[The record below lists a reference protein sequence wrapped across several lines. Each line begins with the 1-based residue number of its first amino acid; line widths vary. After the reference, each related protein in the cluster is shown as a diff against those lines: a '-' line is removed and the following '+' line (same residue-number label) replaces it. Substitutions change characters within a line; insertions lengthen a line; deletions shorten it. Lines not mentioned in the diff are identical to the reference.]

1 MRGVRNPREES
12 EQTDHVINIIFCK
25 NYVTCLGAQKNQNKL
40 FYKFQREE
48 AHAAHARVDRSE
60 SVANSLSHE
69 WIVDYIKFWLPLTL
83 LRDVIATL
91 ERELITMPF
100 T

>member
-1 MRGVRNPREES
+1 MYR
-12 EQTDHVINIIFCK
+12 VINAIFRK
-25 NYVTCLGAQKNQNKL
+25 SYVTCLGTQKNQNEL
-40 FYKFQREE
+40 FYKPRREE

>member
-1 MRGVRNPREES
+1 MVGRKWTFATRKS
-12 EQTDHVINIIFCK
+12 LA
-25 NYVTCLGAQKNQNKL
+25 VTPPDRQHDGL
-40 FYKFQREE
+40 
-48 AHAAHARVDRSE
+48 VDRSK
-60 SVANSLSHE
+60 SVANLLSHE